1 MFQPYTPIREFV
13 IYYVASSIQNHSV
26 NLSVINCTWD
36 LFLCYDSPS
45 RDEVITQ
52 AM

>member
-36 LFLCYDSPS
+36 LFCVMIALL